1 MGSAA
6 SPLMQKVAV
15 VAHRYALGKGKQ
27 ESNRDRL
34 TWHTLVV
41 VEWDHGKNVT
51 VIELA
56 NLNGVGGRRGKSNW
70 CLDMDEPVPA
80 LYRSM
85 AEAMIAPFRNEAA
98 ELRVVDHPAANINV
112 FMQYMNE
119 KTGMEKLFL
128 DPQKQH
134 EAPVRIH
141 FNAQRDLV
149 NYLSN
154 YIGRDTRYTQEF
166 RNCQDFAADIF
177 GFLAGKSGIE
187 PFSPIC
193 RAGYTNRSHM
203 FLYAPDKF
211 DQHRPELA

>member
-1 MGSAA
+1 MGWSLRGWSQESHYFLWWFFAMRPDGPRLEFGEHNINNRLDKDMGSAA

-80 LYRSM
+80 LY
-85 AEAMIAPFRNEAA
+85 
-98 ELRVVDHPAANINV
+98 
-112 FMQYMNE
+112 
-119 KTGMEKLFL
+119 
-128 DPQKQH
+128 
-134 EAPVRIH
+134 
-141 FNAQRDLV
+141 
-149 NYLSN
+149 
-154 YIGRDTRYTQEF
+154 
-166 RNCQDFAADIF
+166 
-177 GFLAGKSGIE
+177 
-187 PFSPIC
+187 
-193 RAGYTNRSHM
+193 
-203 FLYAPDKF
+203 
-211 DQHRPELA
+211 